1 MPAQLP
7 RLNLLNQRRK
17 LVLNKQP
24 INNQPVNKQP
34 VNNQPVNKQPVNNQP
49 VNNQPKKQVSVFG
62 GGMVNRIAKTPAGC
76 GCGGAR

>member
-17 LVLNKQP
+17 LGL
-24 INNQPVNKQP
+24 NNQPVNKQP
-34 VNNQPVNKQPVNNQP
+34 VNNQPVNKQP